1 MKITKNFYLQEFI
14 PMDMYNEYGS
24 RAAGVM
30 DYRIILSAQALR
42 DNLGIPLSINTW
54 HSCGERYESG
64 LRVMGMKN
72 YRPLSQHTY
81 GRAVDI
87 VSNKMPAQEM
97 REHILQNRD
106 KYPYITRMEN
116 NVTWLHID
124 IKDTQQEDIILFN
137 P

>member
-1 MKITKNFYLQEFI
+1 
-14 PMDMYNEYGS
+14 
-24 RAAGVM
+24 
-30 DYRIILSAQALR
+30 
-42 DNLGIPLSINTW
+42 
-54 HSCGERYESG
+54 
-64 LRVMGMKN
+64 MKN

-97 REHILQNRD
+97 REHILKNRD

-124 IKDTQQEDIILFN
+124 IKDTQQEEIILFN